1 MNNVTK
7 TLLEIFK
14 KRPTTQAEV
23 EEYLMEYCMDDSVY
37 EYFYKVTGEANLNPD
52 NFHCHPI
59 FNDLISDV
67 CADLDILD

>member
-7 TLLEIFK
+7 VLLENF

-23 EEYLMEYCMDDSVY
+23 EECLMEYCMDDSVY
-37 EYFYKVTGEANLNPD
+37 DYFVDHLDHANLNPD
-52 NFHCHPI
+52 NFHCHPL